1 MNTTKTRAKKD
12 AIAEDEAAFE
22 QGYTVM
28 QVPLELAPVVRQLI
42 ALMEEKNQCRF
53 LSRDTPYIEQ
63 SGHSIVAA
71 SRWSPKEIFM
81 NVPPTDGIR
90 VAVTD
95 LEQLV
100 VEIFKAVPLPAD
112 HAQLIASKLVECDL
126 RGVVSH
132 GTLQVNRYVRSF
144 QDGTV
149 NPNPQIRILKEGPT
163 TAALSGDGGLGYLVA
178 TKGMEMAIA
187 KAQEFGIGAA
197 TSTYHGH
204 LGSTGNYARMAMRA
218 DLIGIST
225 SGRNASD
232 HYNRDSTIRGSIQ
245 GSPPLAFGMPSGEG
259 KPTFLLDFASH
270 YAIDD
275 ETFLKYPPVFIKAI
289 GVSHVG
295 NILSGTLGGQMLKEF
310 SRGNIE
316 FTGADQS
323 GFFLALDVNCFSDL
337 DAFKADMDH
346 LMDEASRMK
355 PLPSFDESF
364 LPGGKELARET
375 EYRRDGVPISAQ
387 AVEGLEEV
395 AEEFSIATP
404 W

>member
-1 MNTTKTRAKKD
+1 
-12 AIAEDEAAFE
+12 
-22 QGYTVM
+22 
-28 QVPLELAPVVRQLI
+28 
-42 ALMEEKNQCRF
+42 
-53 LSRDTPYIEQ
+53 
-63 SGHSIVAA
+63 
-71 SRWSPKEIFM
+71 M

-100 VEIFKAVPLPAD
+100 VDIFEAVPISAD

-144 QDGTV
+144 QDGSV
-149 NPNPQIRILKEGPT
+149 NPNPQIRVLKEGPT

-187 KAQEFGIGAA
+187 KAQEVGIGAA
-197 TSTYHGH
+197 TSTYHAH

-232 HYNRDSTIRGSIQ
+232 RYNRDSTIRGSIQ
-245 GSPPLAFGMPSGEG
+245 GSPPLAFGMPAGEG

-289 GVSHVG
+289 GISHVG

-310 SRGNIE
+310 SRGNIK
-316 FTGADQS
+316 FTGANQS

-346 LMDEASRMK
+346 LMDEASHMK

-364 LPGGKELARET
+364 LPGGKELERET
-375 EYRRDGVPISAQ
+375 EYRRDGVPISAE

-395 AEEFSIATP
+395 AKEFSIATP

>member
-1 MNTTKTRAKKD
+1 
-12 AIAEDEAAFE
+12 
-22 QGYTVM
+22 
-28 QVPLELAPVVRQLI
+28 
-42 ALMEEKNQCRF
+42 
-53 LSRDTPYIEQ
+53 
-63 SGHSIVAA
+63 
-71 SRWSPKEIFM
+71 M

-90 VAVTD
+90 VAATD
-95 LEQLV
+95 LEALV
-100 VEIFKAVPLPAD
+100 VEIFKAVPIPED
-112 HAQLIASKLVECDL
+112 HARLIAGKLVECDL

-149 NPNPQIRILKEGPT
+149 NPNPQIRVLKEGPT

-178 TKGMEMAIA
+178 TKGMEMAIS
-187 KAQEFGIGAA
+187 KAQEVGIGAT
-197 TSTYHGH
+197 TSTYHAH

-232 HYNRDSTIRGSIQ
+232 HYDRDATIRGSIQ
-245 GSPPLAFGMPSGEG
+245 GSPPLAFGMPGGEG

-289 GVSHVG
+289 GISHVG

-310 SRGNIE
+310 SRDNIE

-323 GFFLALDVNCFSDL
+323 GFFLAMDVNCFSDL
-337 DAFKADMDH
+337 DAFKADVDH
-346 LMDEASRMK
+346 LMDETSRMK

-364 LPGGKELARET
+364 LPGGKERERET

-404 W
+404 WPRT